1 MKIANLRAGLAL
13 CALSVWTGTASADAV
28 TDWNEITLA
37 AVTASRPGPIGM
49 LDVALVHVAVHDA
62 VQAFEQRYEPYYA
75 DLKATK
81 GSRSAAVAAAA
92 RDILA
97 GMYPDPV
104 KVSELDAK
112 YYNFLAQHGLTND
125 PGLIVGQAVAARI
138 LPLRRKNPDP
148 LPPPFVGGNEIGTW
162 RPTDSFQGS
171 PPLPAPFSPMVTPHL
186 ASMDPF
192 TLAGPARFRAPPP
205 PALTSERYKRDYNE
219 VKAVGAL
226 SGSTRTPEQTDIAHF
241 YNDNFFAQWNR
252 VLRSVANAR
261 IDRVG
266 DSARFFALAN
276 MAAADALVTS
286 WDSKK
291 HYVFWRP
298 LTAIRM
304 GNEDGNPHTMG
315 DPTWQPL
322 VNTPNYPDYSSGA
335 NSLVGAMTRTMA
347 RYFGKDRMT
356 FEVTSLSPLAVKKTR
371 TYHRFSDA
379 ARDVVDARIYLGIH
393 FRFADT
399 AARTQGEQVADWV
412 VDHFLL
418 PTWQQEHLGHE
429 DGR

>member
-1 MKIANLRAGLAL
+1 MKIADLRAGLAL
-13 CALSVWTGTASADAV
+13 CALSICTGTASADAV
-28 TDWNEITLA
+28 SDWNEITLS

-62 VQAFEQRYEPYYA
+62 VQAFEHKYQPYYV
-75 DLKATK
+75 DIKATK

-92 RDILA
+92 RDVLA

-104 KVSELDAK
+104 KVADLDAK
-112 YYNFLAQHGLTND
+112 YYNFLSQYGLTND
-125 PGLIVGQAVAARI
+125 PGLVVGQQVAARM
-138 LPLRRKNPDP
+138 LTLRRKNPDP
-148 LPPPFVGGNEIGTW
+148 LPPPFVGGNETGKW

-186 ASMDPF
+186 ATMDPF
-192 TLAGPARFRAPPP
+192 TLSGPARFRAPPP
-205 PALTSERYKRDYNE
+205 PALTSETYRKDYEE
-219 VKAVGAL
+219 VKALGAL
-226 SGSTRTPEQTDIAHF
+226 VNSARTPEQTDIAHF
-241 YNDNFFAQWNR
+241 YNENFFSQWNR
-252 VLRSVANAR
+252 VLRSVASGR
-261 IDRVG
+261 MTTVG
-266 DSARFFALAN
+266 ESARFFALAN
-276 MAAADALVTS
+276 MAAADALITS
-286 WDSKK
+286 WDSKR

-298 LTAIRM
+298 VTAIRL
-304 GNEDGNPHTMG
+304 GEEDGNPSTIA

-322 VNTPNYPDYSSGA
+322 VNTPNYPDYTSGA
-335 NSLVGAMTRTMA
+335 NVLVGAMTRTMA
-347 RYFGKDRMT
+347 RYFGRDRMN

-371 TYHRFSDA
+371 AYQRFSDA

-418 PTWQQEHLGHE
+418 PIPQPENPAP
-429 DGR
+429 